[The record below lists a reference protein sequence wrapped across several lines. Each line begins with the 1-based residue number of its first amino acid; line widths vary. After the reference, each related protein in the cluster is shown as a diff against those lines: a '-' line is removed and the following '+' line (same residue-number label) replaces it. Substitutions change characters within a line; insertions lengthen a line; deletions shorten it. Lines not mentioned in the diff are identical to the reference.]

1 MSRGGGG
8 DGEGVGLVSLGGLKQ
23 CHRDG
28 EAEPP
33 MGKAVQ

>member
-1 MSRGGGG
+1 MSRGAGGG
-8 DGEGVGLVSLGGLKQ
+8 KGVGLVSLGGLKQ